1 MIWCN
6 CHQFQKTPKKIETEN
21 NIRSGQ
27 LHHHH
32 QIINILEND
41 DITTLFRGHSRFST
55 VFLELAQRMVH
66 FLVFEIFRFHFGW
79 PRKSVIKKS
88 KPKNHFQNDSLFSK
102 NQNFLKKI
110 KKNQKFPRK
119 TFGNQ
124 QDFARKGIRKFQR
137 KTFGTFH
144 HYTRKKHSK
153 IPDFTQWK
161 TIFPEKHYKKIF
173 KTFHDFPRKKT
184 FLNLQ
189 DLAKN

>member
-1 MIWCN
+1 LNNALLDGRQKIYIKRSNAIQKKVRIERIRSGTGKIEMIWCN

-102 NQNFLKKI
+102 N
-110 KKNQKFPRK
+110 
-119 TFGNQ
+119 
-124 QDFARKGIRKFQR
+124 
-137 KTFGTFH
+137 
-144 HYTRKKHSK
+144 
-153 IPDFTQWK
+153 
-161 TIFPEKHYKKIF
+161 
-173 KTFHDFPRKKT
+173 
-184 FLNLQ
+184 
-189 DLAKN
+189 